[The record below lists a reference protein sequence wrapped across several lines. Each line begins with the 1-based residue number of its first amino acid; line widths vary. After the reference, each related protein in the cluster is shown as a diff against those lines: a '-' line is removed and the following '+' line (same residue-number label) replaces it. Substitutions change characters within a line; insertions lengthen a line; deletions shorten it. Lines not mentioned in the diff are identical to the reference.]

1 MGAKSLLII
10 AGVATITLIYLIY
23 LAFTFEAP
31 EGTTT
36 IVIPPPVVR
45 PLETATDPAVVPSRV
60 VEVAPEAV
68 QPAVE
73 EQPVIEPPPVE
84 VVVEEVAAE
93 ELVELPSLNNSDSFA
108 LDGLKQLQNGADL
121 VAFLVDEQVIR
132 RFVVLVDNVSK
143 GTLPQSNLSYRA
155 ITGEMPVNS
164 VDDNLFVMD
173 ESGFA
178 RFNQAVNAINAID
191 AGQAMALYRLFS
203 PLFQQAY
210 AELGYR
216 DVNFDDTLRRAVRNV
231 LDTDEI
237 EGPFQLV
244 KPSVMYLYADTNI
257 ESMEDVQKQIIR
269 LGPENAEKLKTKMR
283 QFMLQL

>member
-1 MGAKSLLII
+1 MQEYSSSFQEMIRMGAKSLLVI
-10 AGVATITLIYLIY
+10 AGVAIITLVTLIY

-36 IVIPPPVVR
+36 IIIQPPAVQPPVV
-45 PLETATDPAVVPSRV
+45 ETVPEPA
-60 VEVAPEAV
+60 

-73 EQPVIEPPPVE
+73 EQPVIDVE
-84 VVVEEVAAE
+84 VVVEEVPPAE
-93 ELVELPSLNNSDSFA
+93 IIELPSLNNSDTFA
-108 LDGLKQLQNGADL
+108 LDRLNQLQSGSEL

-155 ITGEMPVNS
+155 IASEMPVNS
-164 VDDNLFVMD
+164 LDDNLFVMD

-216 DVNFDDTLRRAVRNV
+216 DVDFEDTLRRAVRSALN
-231 LDTDEI
+231 TDEI

-257 ESMEDVQKQIIR
+257 ESMQDIQKQIIR
-269 LGPENAEKLKTKMR
+269 LGPENVEKLKTKMR
-283 QFMLQL
+283 QFMQQL